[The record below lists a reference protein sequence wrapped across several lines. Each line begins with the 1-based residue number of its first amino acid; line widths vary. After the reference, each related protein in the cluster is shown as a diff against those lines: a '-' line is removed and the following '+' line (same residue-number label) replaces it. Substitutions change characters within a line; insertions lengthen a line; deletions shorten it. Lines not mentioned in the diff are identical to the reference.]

1 MPITAYLQLIKPL
14 LLNVDIHKTVQF
26 LFLQYQ
32 WSPEQISFRLKH
44 EKNPIQIS
52 YATIYRGIYRGFLEE
67 GKLSPG
73 QRGVARKLRHR
84 GKSSDKNGC
93 IETRGK
99 ISHHISERPEQAN
112 QRERI
117 GDWEADTVAGV
128 TGKACLVTLVDRK
141 SRYLLCEKVAKKDSI
156 SVKQAIIHMLK
167 DSRPKTIT
175 PDRGKEFSRHEE
187 ISKALNDVQFYFPEP
202 HQPWQRGTNEN
213 TNGLLREYFPKKQ
226 DLTEIKPSLI
236 RDKTLILNQRPRK
249 CLNWKSPFEVYFD
262 ISLHLT

>member
-14 LLNVDIHKTVQF
+14 LLNADIHKTVQF

-84 GKSSDKNGC
+84 GKIRHKNGC

-167 DSRPKTIT
+167 DGQPKTIT

-213 TNGLLREYFPKKQ
+213 TNGLLREYFPKK
-226 DLTEIKPSLI
+226 TGFN
-236 RDKTLILNQRPRK
+236 RN
-249 CLNWKSPFEVYFD
+249 
-262 ISLHLT
+262 

>member
-14 LLNVDIHKTVQF
+14 LLNADIHKTVQF

-84 GKSSDKNGC
+84 GKTRHKNGC

-156 SVKQAIIHMLK
+156 SVK
-167 DSRPKTIT
+167 R
-175 PDRGKEFSRHEE
+175 
-187 ISKALNDVQFYFPEP
+187 
-202 HQPWQRGTNEN
+202 
-213 TNGLLREYFPKKQ
+213 
-226 DLTEIKPSLI
+226 
-236 RDKTLILNQRPRK
+236 
-249 CLNWKSPFEVYFD
+249 
-262 ISLHLT
+262 